1 LAIVCL
7 IAADHG
13 FSYRNISRS
22 RKMKSWH
29 IALAVAAVVLTVLIA
44 QTQAADQGA
53 DVRGRYEGV
62 NASVNA
68 VWVIDTRSGTVRKC
82 TQEFADQ
89 APACSAMSN

>member
-1 LAIVCL
+1 
-7 IAADHG
+7 
-13 FSYRNISRS
+13 
-22 RKMKSWH
+22 MKSWH

-89 APACSAMSN
+89 APACSVMSN